1 MFIKHI
7 GKHGDRKVAVVFRQ
21 VPEEDH
27 MALVVYTEVL
37 PTHMHDSLMKVIESP
52 AGQEEAELSNA
63 LHRNL
68 FPDGRQMLETLHV
81 EGMIKKV
88 PTSQIIMTPNISSH
102 VRLDELNTLLNTM
115 AKGEEALKQLADLDS
130 SSGFVDPKIKRA
142 AEAAF
147 KEGQKAKARPP
158 ASTAATGLL
167 DDTSLARNL
176 LEQATRMES
185 EAKGLM
191 AEAARMKKEA
201 ESLQPKPAT
210 TRGRKKAAV
219 ADVSQ

>member
-37 PTHMHDSLMKVIESP
+37 PSHMHDSLMKVIESA
-52 AGQEEAELSNA
+52 AGQETPELSNA

-88 PTSQIIMTPNISSH
+88 PTSQIIMTPNASSH

-115 AKGEEALKQLADLDS
+115 AKGEEALKKLADLDA

-147 KEGQKAKARPP
+147 KESQKSPKTVP
-158 ASTAATGLL
+158 ANDLL
-167 DDTSLARNL
+167 DDSSLARSL

>member
-27 MALVVYTEVL
+27 MALVVYSEVL
-37 PTHMHDSLMKVIESP
+37 PSHMHDALMKVIESP
-52 AGQEEAELSNA
+52 AGQEEPELANA

-68 FPDGRQMLETLHV
+68 FPDGRVMLETLHV

-88 PTSQIIMTPNISSH
+88 PTSQIIMTPNASSH
-102 VRLDELNTLLNTM
+102 VRLDELNNLLNTM
-115 AKGEEALKQLADLDS
+115 AKGEEALKQLAELDTN
-130 SSGFVDPKIKRA
+130 SGFVDPKIKRA
-142 AEAAF
+142 AEAAY
-147 KEGQKAKARPP
+147 KDKQKKSAPI
-158 ASTAATGLL
+158 ATPTDSLL
-167 DDTSLARNL
+167 DDSALAKNL
-176 LEQATRMES
+176 LEQATRMEA

-191 AEAARMKKEA
+191 AEAARIKKEA
-201 ESLQPKPAT
+201 DALAPKTAG

>member
-1 MFIKHI
+1 MMFIKHI

-37 PTHMHDSLMKVIESP
+37 PSHMHDSLMKVIESA
-52 AGQEEAELSNA
+52 AGQETPELSNA

-88 PTSQIIMTPNISSH
+88 PTSQIIMTPNASSH

-115 AKGEEALKQLADLDS
+115 AKGEEALKKLADLDA

-147 KEGQKAKARPP
+147 KESQKSPKTVP
-158 ASTAATGLL
+158 ANDLL
-167 DDTSLARNL
+167 DDSSLARSL